1 MVWID
6 EIILGLVDTYA
17 TTNPYELCDLL
28 DIQIVKT
35 DKDDILLHT
44 KNSVYIRSYNDNEI
58 IFIRNDLHRNYEKFY
73 LLHELGHAIL
83 HTDIMCSFHNNLL
96 NYDKI
101 EKQANYFAL
110 KINDIDICEC
120 EDFTIPQ
127 IAGYFV
133 IPENVLRQVMDG
145 V

>member
-1 MVWID
+1 MQWIND
-6 EIILGLVDTYA
+6 IVAGLLDLYK
-17 TTNPYELCDLL
+17 TNDPYELCDILK
-28 DIQIVKT
+28 IQIEK
-35 DKDDILLHT
+35 I
-44 KNSVYIRSYNDNEI
+44 SPYNPMLRNKKSIYFRNFYDTEI
-58 IFIRNDLHRNYEKFY
+58 IFIRDDLHRNYEKFY

-127 IAGYFV
+127 IAGYFAV
-133 IPENVLRQVMDG
+133 PENVLWQMMEG